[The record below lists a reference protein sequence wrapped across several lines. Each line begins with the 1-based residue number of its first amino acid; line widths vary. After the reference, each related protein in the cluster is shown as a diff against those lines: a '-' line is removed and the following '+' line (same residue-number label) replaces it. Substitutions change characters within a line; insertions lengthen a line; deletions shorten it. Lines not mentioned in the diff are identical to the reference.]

1 MTTVLL
7 VLSASAFSGRIS
19 INDGVIINVTLC
31 SADHLALPPAG
42 TAHPQSPDLVDV
54 GEQLVVADKVPV
66 DDHGGHGDS
75 SQAST
80 VPLECHGSGGE
91 WTEKLIKLML
101 SSGRHIGKFFVNE

>member
-1 MTTVLL
+1 MLPSVLL
-7 VLSASAFSGRIS
+7 T
-19 INDGVIINVTLC
+19 TLP
-31 SADHLALPPAG
+31 SLLQAQPILNL
-42 TAHPQSPDLVDV
+42 PDLVDV